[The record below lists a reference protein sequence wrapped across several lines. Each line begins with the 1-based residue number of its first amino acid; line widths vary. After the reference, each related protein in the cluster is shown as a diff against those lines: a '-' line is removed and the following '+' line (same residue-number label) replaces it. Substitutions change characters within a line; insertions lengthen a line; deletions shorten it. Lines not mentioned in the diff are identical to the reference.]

1 MADVSIIIATNAKE
15 ASRDISGL
23 SASITNSAARANQL
37 AKSFGFVDKAF
48 NKGKIDAVQYSSIIQ
63 RLNKEESNLYS
74 TLGKT
79 TSALNTQAS
88 AMSRVAKTTS
98 SAAIAAEALTKRQRM
113 AGKSTNKFGMYSQQV
128 GYQVGDFAVQVQSGT
143 NALVAFGQQGT
154 QLAGLLPGLT
164 GAVLGI
170 GLAIG
175 TAVARSV
182 LDAKKLEIDF
192 KAVINELKK
201 PLESIKPVMDA
212 VSSAFKSTGG
222 VAVSA
227 ISTIAN
233 NLDRVVLYIT
243 VAAAAFGTKLVAGL
257 IAARVA
263 TFTLAGA
270 FAFLRTAIIRTGIGA
285 IIIGIAEAI
294 RMFMLLS
301 KQIGGVG
308 PLLQLLKDAFF
319 EVLDKVG
326 LMFQWLGL
334 MAKATFFGILKDSLE
349 ILSDLLSK
357 VNSNFVNKFIG
368 MFAGAIGAVA
378 EYIKSLPDIFVAV
391 FQMVKKAVADGV
403 NSFTGIIGDG
413 INNLRGKVGLD
424 AADFGQLIDTSG
436 MVGGDVAGVLAN
448 TKANIS
454 SAYQRAT
461 AIDYVTTAQN
471 NLNSAI
477 NDADRLQQGAL
488 SSAVS
493 VDAAIQNQGAAVG
506 QLVDAYNKLGNAA
519 AIDPSKML
527 RPQKDDDKSKA
538 EDPLEKIRLEI
549 QAELDLKYVQED
561 RYRVIKALGKDANN
575 YSEQQ
580 VQSVVNLAEASRLA
594 NEQLQKMQGLSDSIA
609 SSMASGFMSIV
620 DGTKTAK
627 DAFRDMARDI
637 IKQLYNVLVVQ
648 QLVGSFDAKT
658 KTGTGLAGMII
669 GAFQANGGAWSGGS
683 QIQAYA
689 NGGVV
694 GGPTT
699 FPMAGGKTGLM
710 GEAGPEAIMPLK
722 RGANGKLGV
731 QMEGGGGDTIVVNQ
745 SFNFQANGDDSVKRI
760 IAQAAPQIA
769 QMTKKSMIDDR
780 RRGGQMKAT
789 FG

>member
-1 MADVSIIIATNAKE
+1 
-15 ASRDISGL
+15 
-23 SASITNSAARANQL
+23 
-37 AKSFGFVDKAF
+37 
-48 NKGKIDAVQYSSIIQ
+48 
-63 RLNKEESNLYS
+63 
-74 TLGKT
+74 
-79 TSALNTQAS
+79 
-88 AMSRVAKTTS
+88 
-98 SAAIAAEALTKRQRM
+98 M

>member
-1 MADVSIIIATNAKE
+1 
-15 ASRDISGL
+15 
-23 SASITNSAARANQL
+23 
-37 AKSFGFVDKAF
+37 
-48 NKGKIDAVQYSSIIQ
+48 
-63 RLNKEESNLYS
+63 
-74 TLGKT
+74 
-79 TSALNTQAS
+79 
-88 AMSRVAKTTS
+88 
-98 SAAIAAEALTKRQRM
+98 
-113 AGKSTNKFGMYSQQV
+113 
-128 GYQVGDFAVQVQSGT
+128 
-143 NALVAFGQQGT
+143 
-154 QLAGLLPGLT
+154 
-164 GAVLGI
+164 
-170 GLAIG
+170 
-175 TAVARSV
+175 
-182 LDAKKLEIDF
+182 
-192 KAVINELKK
+192 
-201 PLESIKPVMDA
+201 
-212 VSSAFKSTGG
+212 
-222 VAVSA
+222 
-227 ISTIAN
+227 
-233 NLDRVVLYIT
+233 
-243 VAAAAFGTKLVAGL
+243 
-257 IAARVA
+257 
-263 TFTLAGA
+263 
-270 FAFLRTAIIRTGIGA
+270 
-285 IIIGIAEAI
+285 
-294 RMFMLLS
+294 
-301 KQIGGVG
+301 
-308 PLLQLLKDAFF
+308 
-319 EVLDKVG
+319 
-326 LMFQWLGL
+326 MFQWLGL